1 LKLSPLL
8 WPEALLNQ
16 LTYPLRQALR
26 WRRPGY
32 REAAADPAAVI
43 AAHPQCERLQ
53 ALVAAYRPAL
63 ADRYDAANIIEN
75 LDVLHLLDTA
85 RSLVAWHP
93 PATPLRVLDVGS
105 KNFYYA
111 AALAAFWG
119 AQAPVASL
127 LGVEID
133 AYRVYRDGYSRHDY
147 ADAYRAG
154 LPGVEFL
161 AADVRAVTDR
171 FDAITLL
178 FPFVI
183 ALPLVKWGLPVGLLA
198 PEDVLSHVWGLLEP
212 GGLLIIANQ
221 DEAEAAVQDAICE
234 RLHVPMAGRAAL
246 TDPILTDRPP
256 RHLRVAVKPQPGTR

>member
-1 LKLSPLL
+1 MKLSPLL

-43 AAHPQCERLQ
+43 AAHPRRERLL
-53 ALVAAYRPAL
+53 ALVDTYHPAL
-63 ADRYDAANIIEN
+63 ADRYDAVNLIEN
-75 LDVLHLLDTA
+75 LDVLHLLDRA
-85 RSLVAWHP
+85 RSLVAWQP

-111 AALAAFWG
+111 AALAAFWSS
-119 AQAPVASL
+119 QSPVASL
-127 LGVEID
+127 LGVEVD

-154 LPGVEFL
+154 LKGVDFL
-161 AADVRAVTDR
+161 AADVRAVTGR
-171 FDAITLL
+171 FEAITLL

-183 ALPLVKWGLPVGLLA
+183 ALPLVKWGLPMGLLA
-198 PEDVLSHVWGLLEP
+198 PEDILRHVWALLEP

-221 DEAEAAVQDAICE
+221 DETEAAVQDEICD
-234 RLHVPMAGRAAL
+234 RLSIHLAGRMAL
-246 TDPILTDRPP
+246 TDAILADRPP
-256 RHLRVAVKPQPGTR
+256 RQLRVAVKPAVGLS